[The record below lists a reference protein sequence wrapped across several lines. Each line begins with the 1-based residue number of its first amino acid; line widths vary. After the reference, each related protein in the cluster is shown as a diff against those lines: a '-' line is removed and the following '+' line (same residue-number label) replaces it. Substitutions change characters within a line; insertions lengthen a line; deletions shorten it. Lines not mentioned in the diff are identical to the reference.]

1 MKNIIIAWI
10 EKYLL
15 RVKSPSG
22 AVNGYEYEY
31 DYIRDERG
39 RRKAKRRARH
49 DDCIHRILE

>member
-22 AVNGYEYEY
+22 VVNGYEYEY
-31 DYIRDERG
+31 DYIKDER
-39 RRKAKRRARH
+39 RRRRGK
-49 DDCIHRILE
+49 E